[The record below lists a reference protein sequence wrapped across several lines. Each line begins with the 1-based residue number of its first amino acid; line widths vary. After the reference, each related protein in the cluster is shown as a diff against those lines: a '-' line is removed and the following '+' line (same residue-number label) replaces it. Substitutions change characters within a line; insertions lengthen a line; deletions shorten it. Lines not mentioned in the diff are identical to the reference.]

1 MKIIITESQLKI
13 LTEGL
18 DFTEVYKQNYNPIFS
33 QVCMKYAK
41 GDIDLAKEFCQI
53 GFLKVHKNLDK
64 YSGQGSLQ
72 GWVRRVV
79 TNEIINEFRKK
90 QLDTTTDLDISKMDV
105 GVEPTETDFMGGRI
119 TKEQLKKAVDGLAE
133 GYKTILM
140 LYFFGNLKHNEIA
153 EVLGIDPGT
162 SRSQL
167 SKAKISLRKTLEKYP
182 SMSIKDL

>member
-1 MKIIITESQLKI
+1 MKIIITESQRKI
-13 LTEGL
+13 LAEGL
-18 DFTEVYKQNYNPIFS
+18 DFAEVYKDSYRPIFS
-33 QVCMKYAK
+33 QVCMKYAN
-41 GDIDLAKEFCQI
+41 GDVDLAKEFCQI
-53 GFLKVHKNLDK
+53 GFLKVYKNLSK
-64 YSGQGSLQ
+64 YSGQGNLQ

-90 QLDTTTDLDISKMDV
+90 KLDTTTDFDISRMDV
-105 GVEPTETDFMGGRI
+105 EVEPTETDFMGGRI
-119 TKEQLKKAVDGLAE
+119 TKEQLRKAIDGLAE

-167 SKAKISLRKTLEKYP
+167 SKAKVSLRNALAKY
-182 SMSIKDL
+182 L

>member
-1 MKIIITESQLKI
+1 MKIIIIESQRKI
-13 LTEGL
+13 LAEGL
-18 DFTEVYKQNYNPIFS
+18 DFAEVYKDSYRPIFS
-33 QVCMKYAK
+33 QVCMKYAN
-41 GDIDLAKEFCQI
+41 GDVDLAKEFCQI
-53 GFLKVHKNLDK
+53 GFLKVYKNLSK
-64 YSGQGSLQ
+64 YSGQGNLQ

-90 QLDTTTDLDISKMDV
+90 KLDTTTDFDISRMDV
-105 GVEPTETDFMGGRI
+105 EVEPTETDFMGGRI
-119 TKEQLKKAVDGLAE
+119 TKEQLRKAIDGLAE

-167 SKAKISLRKTLEKYP
+167 SKAKVSLRNALAKY
-182 SMSIKDL
+182 L

>member
-1 MKIIITESQLKI
+1 MKIIITESQRKI
-13 LTEGL
+13 LAEGL
-18 DFTEVYKQNYNPIFS
+18 DFAEVYKDSYRPIFS
-33 QVCMKYAK
+33 QVCMKYAN
-41 GDIDLAKEFCQI
+41 GDVDLAKEFCQI
-53 GFLKVHKNLDK
+53 GFLKVYKNLSK
-64 YSGQGSLQ
+64 YSGQGNLQ

-90 QLDTTTDLDISKMDV
+90 KLDTTTDFDISRMDV
-105 GVEPTETDFMGGRI
+105 EVEPTETDFMGGRI
-119 TKEQLKKAVDGLAE
+119 TKEQLRKAIDGLAE

-167 SKAKISLRKTLEKYP
+167 SKAKVSLRNALTKY
-182 SMSIKDL
+182 L

>member
-1 MKIIITESQLKI
+1 
-13 LTEGL
+13 
-18 DFTEVYKQNYNPIFS
+18 
-33 QVCMKYAK
+33 MKYAN
-41 GDIDLAKEFCQI
+41 GDVDLAKEFCQI
-53 GFLKVHKNLDK
+53 GFLKVYKNLSK
-64 YSGQGSLQ
+64 YSGQGNLQ

-90 QLDTTTDLDISKMDV
+90 KLDTTTDFDISRMDV
-105 GVEPTETDFMGGRI
+105 EVEPTETDFMGGRI
-119 TKEQLKKAVDGLAE
+119 TKEQLRKAIDGLAE

-167 SKAKISLRKTLEKYP
+167 SKAKVSLRNALAKY
-182 SMSIKDL
+182 L